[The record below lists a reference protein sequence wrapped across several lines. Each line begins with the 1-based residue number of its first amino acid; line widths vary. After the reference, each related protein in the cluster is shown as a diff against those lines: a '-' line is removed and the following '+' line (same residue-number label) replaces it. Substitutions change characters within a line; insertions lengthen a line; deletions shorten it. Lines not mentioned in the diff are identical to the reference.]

1 MESSSQS
8 PAQPSTPPKL
18 RLDFQWRKWRTYIS
32 DETQKDKPRYT
43 LHYKL
48 LSPQLRFRN
57 NVNNE
62 IIGNGILH
70 FFSIDAD
77 WDLYGRQDTM
87 VAQKRWKM
95 IYSFRSMALSTDGQP
110 VTLTWLSETGFKTW
124 DFVCVDPNQLP
135 LARFTANAFGLKH
148 LATIEFTGPV
158 ANSQLFQEEI
168 MVTGV
173 TLAYCA
179 ALRFSSISGV
189 AGALASDP
197 GHDKKYPP
205 ASRPPPAPQPQG
217 PDYGQYE
224 AYGQPAA
231 GPAAGQEGSAAAS
244 SAVDPSE
251 SQPVSGK
258 GQATSEG
265 ELRERNTSQAHI

>member
-1 MESSSQS
+1 MDASSQPPAPS
-8 PAQPSTPPKL
+8 TAQPSTPPRL

-32 DETQKDKPRYT
+32 NENEKDKPRYT

-48 LSPQLRFRN
+48 LAPQLRFRN

-77 WDLYGRQDTM
+77 WDLYGRQDIM
-87 VAQKRWKM
+87 VAQKRWKC

-110 VTLTWLSETGFKTW
+110 VTLNWVSESGFKTW
-124 DFVCVDPNQLP
+124 DFVCVDPNQMP
-135 LARFTANAFGLKH
+135 LARFTANTFGLKH

-179 ALRFSSISGV
+179 AVRFSSLSGV
-189 AGALASDP
+189 VNSLASDP

-205 ASRPPPAPQPQG
+205 ASLPPPQPQG

-224 AYGQPAA
+224 AYGQ
-231 GPAAGQEGSAAAS
+231 SAAPVAPAGAS
-244 SAVDPSE
+244 SSVDASAEPRAA
-251 SQPVSGK
+251 PAK
-258 GQATSEG
+258 GQTTADG
-265 ELRERNTSQAHI
+265 ELRERHTSEAHA